1 MSLKLVPRINGR
13 ILGKIGWRLVRT
25 RPTRQEAAQAERDTA
40 HCAIED
46 VDDVRFRTSDW
57 VYSVA
62 VAHLVGRP
70 IFGYGPQSWHPFV
83 AACAELLEDIDTP
96 YERSVLE
103 RFYETFTPRT
113 IADACGL
120 NDPGPLGEVPARS
133 LFEPWRLAP
142 PPFDDPYAPTYPPG
156 SPLFGP
162 LSRSA
167 GEAEW
172 RRLRGRV
179 ESILAYGYQPELFPR
194 GRIKVTVLRSGQEQ
208 RYLVAHGQH
217 RAAVLAAM
225 GYERI
230 DVGVH
235 TTDPPVVDEA
245 EAHLW
250 PHVRSGFLSTERGMA
265 MLRRYFTS
273 PDSDPALEIGASAR
287 GEVPSNVQV
296 GP

>member
-13 ILGKIGWRLVRT
+13 ILGKLGWRLVRI
-25 RPTRQEAAQAERDTA
+25 RPTRREAARARRDTA
-40 HCAIED
+40 HCTIEE
-46 VDDVRFRTSDW
+46 VDDVRFRTSEW
-57 VYSVA
+57 IYSA
-62 VAHLVGRP
+62 PMSKLVGRP

-83 AACAELLEDIDTP
+83 AACGELLQDIDAP
-96 YERSVLE
+96 YERSVLK
-103 RFYETFTPRT
+103 RFYETFTPET
-113 IADACGL
+113 IADACSL
-120 NDPGPLGEVPARS
+120 EDPGPLAEVPARS

-142 PPFDDPYAPTYPPG
+142 PPFDDPYAATYPPG

-162 LSRSA
+162 LTRSA

-179 ESILAYGYQPELFPR
+179 KSILTYGYRPDLFPR
-194 GRIKVTVLRSGQEQ
+194 GRIRVTVLRSGQEQ

-225 GYERI
+225 GCERI

-235 TTDPPVVDEA
+235 ITDPVVIDQA

-250 PHVRSGFLSTERGMA
+250 PHVRSGFLSTEQAVA

-273 PDSDPALEIGASAR
+273 SGSDPALAIGSATGAELR
-287 GEVPSNVQV
+287 FKAKV

>member
-1 MSLKLVPRINGR
+1 MSLKLVPRLNGR
-13 ILGKIGWRLVRT
+13 ILGKLGWRLVRI
-25 RPTRQEAAQAERDTA
+25 RPTRREAARGRPDTP

-46 VDDVRFRTSDW
+46 VEDVRFRTSDW
-57 VYSVA
+57 IYSAPVSQ
-62 VAHLVGRP
+62 LVGRP

-83 AACAELLEDIDTP
+83 AACAELLEDIDMP
-96 YERSVLE
+96 YERSVLKQ
-103 RFYETFTPRT
+103 FYETFTPAT
-113 IADACGL
+113 IADACRL
-120 NDPGPLGEVPARS
+120 DDPGPLAEVSARS

-142 PPFDDPYAPTYPPG
+142 PPFDDPYSPTYPPG
-156 SPLFGP
+156 APLFGP

-179 ESILAYGYQPELFPR
+179 KSILTYGYQPDLFPR
-194 GRIKVTVLRSGQEQ
+194 GRIRVTVLRSGQEQ

-235 TTDPPVVDEA
+235 ITDPLVVDQA
-245 EAHLW
+245 EIHLW
-250 PHVRSGFLSTERGMA
+250 PHVRSGYLTTERAVA

-273 PDSDPALEIGASAR
+273 SGSDPALAIGAATR
-287 GEVPSNVQV
+287 AEVLSKAKV